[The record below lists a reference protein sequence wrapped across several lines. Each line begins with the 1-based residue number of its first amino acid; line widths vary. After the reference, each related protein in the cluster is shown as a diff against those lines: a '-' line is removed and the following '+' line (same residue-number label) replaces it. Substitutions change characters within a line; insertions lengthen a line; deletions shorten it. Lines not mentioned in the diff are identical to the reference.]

1 MESHV
6 DAHRLNG
13 SARSDVQSL
22 DTDHALGRLPR
33 VPAPRDFLYGDLM
46 HLITLLLATLITSQ
60 MPSDAPTA
68 PETATGSA
76 AQREASAL
84 DQLIDGV
91 EARTSKITDY
101 EAKFHQEVVR
111 KHLPRPLKRSG
122 TVYFKKPGMM
132 RWDYQIPERVYYI
145 SDGVVL
151 WSYEAREKLAYKLPV
166 KNSELYS
173 ALKFLFG
180 QGKLREEFQIR
191 QVAASKG
198 LLGLELTPKVPQ
210 SGYSKL
216 VLEIAPETY
225 DIRSTIL
232 VDPVGNESR
241 VRFESAKTDKVLK
254 EAAFRFS
261 PPDGVR
267 VEDLTRGDAAAEEK
281 Q

>member
-1 MESHV
+1 
-6 DAHRLNG
+6 
-13 SARSDVQSL
+13 
-22 DTDHALGRLPR
+22 
-33 VPAPRDFLYGDLM
+33 M
-46 HLITLLLATLITSQ
+46 HPTLLLIAALLTSQ
-60 MPSDAPTA
+60 TPTDAPAA
-68 PETATGSA
+68 PA
-76 AQREASAL
+76 ALPEERSASAL

-91 EARTSKITDY
+91 EERTSRISNY
-101 EAKFHQEVVR
+101 EAKFHQEVTR

-145 SDGVVL
+145 SDGQVL

-180 QGKLREEFQIR
+180 QGKLREEFSIR
-191 QVAASKG
+191 QVAATKG

-210 SGYSKL
+210 SGYTKL
-216 VLEIAPETY
+216 VLEVSSETY

-232 VDPVGNESR
+232 FDPIGNESR
-241 VRFESAKTDKVLK
+241 VRFENAKTDKVLK
-254 EAAFRFS
+254 EAAFRFT

-267 VEDLTRGDAAAEEK
+267 VEDLTRSETAKEEK
-281 Q
+281 P